1 MNHCKIIPY
10 QTIRHKLPG
19 LLKKMSEIFSYL
31 SGSRMLGSSNFDI
44 DFVGRSENLGPIF
57 EK

>member
-10 QTIRHKLPG
+10 KTIRHKLPG
-19 LLKKMSEIFSYL
+19 PLKKMSENFAFL
-31 SGSRMLGSSNFDI
+31 SGIPNAGSSNFDT
-44 DFVGRSENLGPIF
+44 DFVGRSENSGPNF